1 MEGYS
6 LRLTTYGNGRG
17 KAVIGEWAGN
27 TVFLGGEQQGITI
40 FIEQKGNGYGVR
52 FYSL

>member
-1 MEGYS
+1 MGSYS
-6 LRLTTYGNGRG
+6 SRLTTYGNGRG

-27 TVFLGGEQQGITI
+27 PLFLGGEQQGITI
-40 FIEQKGNGYGVR
+40 FIEQKGNGYGFR